1 MNERKTEGRKGGDRE
16 QRCWEGGREGEGILS
31 QKTEKISN
39 HRAILL
45 REEKAKTQ
53 GVLTEGTGARGGTG
67 KHVQGQMA
75 KSIKDHASELRLN
88 PKATGAFKGSL
99 MQ

>member
-1 MNERKTEGRKGGDRE
+1 MNERQRAGKGETESRDAGR
-16 QRCWEGGREGEGILS
+16 EGGREREGILS

-67 KHVQGQMA
+67 KRVQGQMA

-88 PKATGAFKGSL
+88 PTPRGPS
-99 MQ
+99 

>member
-16 QRCWEGGREGEGILS
+16 QRCWEGGREREGILS
-31 QKTEKISN
+31 QKTENTSN

-53 GVLTEGTGARGGTG
+53 GF
-67 KHVQGQMA
+67 
-75 KSIKDHASELRLN
+75 SSD
-88 PKATGAFKGSL
+88 
-99 MQ
+99 